1 MEKISQLFQNQK
13 ADTDGVDDD
22 INDAVESLSIKTP
35 LARGFRATRAEATQ
49 AKAKYPTWTIKVAIR
64 SCKHIACRS
73 AHFYKILK
81 PYEQGV
87 MLSSQAGLL
96 LFSIVFLGL
105 VLVGS
110 TFFSAESARLADE
123 GVLHSIHQQVTY
135 LL

>member
-49 AKAKYPTWTIKVAIR
+49 AKAKYPAWTIKVAIG
-64 SCKHIACRS
+64 SCAHIACRS
-73 AHFYKILK
+73 AHFCKILK

-135 LL
+135 FL